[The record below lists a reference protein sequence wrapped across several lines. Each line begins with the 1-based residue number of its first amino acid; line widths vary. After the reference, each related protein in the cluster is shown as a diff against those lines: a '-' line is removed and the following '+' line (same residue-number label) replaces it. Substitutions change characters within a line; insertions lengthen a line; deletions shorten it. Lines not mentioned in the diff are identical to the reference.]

1 MWLHMG
7 WHGID
12 LSGREYFG
20 LIINVISIKPGHF
33 AGFFFGYW
41 KCKTGASGNWRVVE
55 GHKQGSV
62 FPVMFGKA
70 PI

>member
-1 MWLHMG
+1 MWQRK
-7 WHGID
+7 ID
-12 LSGREYFG
+12 LSDWEYHG
-20 LIINVISIKPGHF
+20 LMVNDISIKPGHC

-41 KCKTGASGNWRVVE
+41 RRKTGASGNWRVVE

-62 FPVMFGKA
+62 FPAMYGKA